1 MFFKYNSY
9 LISTENVSV
18 VIFDK
23 EKQRLTINFN
33 YPINIKINN
42 YRTKQVSDY
51 LYLLLDDNERE
62 EFFKY
67 FSNNKEYLSFKTGG
81 TTIFVK
87 TKFISYIKTI
97 KNELKIVYN
106 LTHPINID
114 GSPKVTTTA
123 EFVYKFF
130 DTEEQFNQEVERIS
144 HLIKL
149 NQISQINESNEN

>member
-51 LYLLLDDNERE
+51 LYLIVDENQENEI
-62 EFFKY
+62 FTY
-67 FSNNKEYLSFKTGG
+67 FSNDKDYIKFTTGS

-87 TKFISYIKTI
+87 IKFISYIKTI
-97 KNELKIVYN
+97 EMN
-106 LTHPINID
+106 
-114 GSPKVTTTA
+114 
-123 EFVYKFF
+123 
-130 DTEEQFNQEVERIS
+130 
-144 HLIKL
+144 
-149 NQISQINESNEN
+149 

>member
-51 LYLLLDDNERE
+51 LYLIVDENQENEI
-62 EFFKY
+62 FTY
-67 FSNNKEYLSFKTGG
+67 FSNDKDYIKFTTGS

-87 TKFISYIKTI
+87 IKFISYIKTI
-97 KNELKIVYN
+97 ENELKIVYN

-114 GSPKVTTTA
+114 GSSKVTTTA

-130 DTEEQFNQEVERIS
+130 DNLEQFKEEVTRIS
-144 HLIKL
+144 KIINLKNIEEI
-149 NQISQINESNEN
+149 NQ

>member
-18 VIFDK
+18 VIFNK

-51 LYLLLDDNERE
+51 LYLIVDENQENEI
-62 EFFKY
+62 FTY
-67 FSNNKEYLSFKTGG
+67 FSNDKDYIKFTTGS

-87 TKFISYIKTI
+87 IKFISYIKTI
-97 KNELKIVYN
+97 ENELKIVYN

-114 GSPKVTTTA
+114 GSAKVTTTA
-123 EFVYKFF
+123 EFVYKLF
-130 DTEEQFNQEVERIS
+130 DNLEHFNEEVTRIS
-144 HLIKL
+144 KIINLKNIEEI
-149 NQISQINESNEN
+149 NQ

>member
-51 LYLLLDDNERE
+51 LYLIVDENQENEI
-62 EFFKY
+62 FTY
-67 FSNNKEYLSFKTGG
+67 FSNDKDYIKFTTGSI
-81 TTIFVK
+81 TIFVK
-87 TKFISYIKTI
+87 IKFISYIKTI
-97 KNELKIVYN
+97 ENELKIVYN

-114 GSPKVTTTA
+114 GSAKVTTTA

-130 DTEEQFNQEVERIS
+130 DNLEHFNEEVTRIS
-144 HLIKL
+144 KIINLKNIEEI
-149 NQISQINESNEN
+149 NQ